1 MSNSNLALKNYQ
13 NAWKLK
19 EWDYLVAEISNV
31 LDLQIKK
38 KGFIILLLLLNYNT
52 FQHSKSPKN
61 LFLLCLFLHFV

>member
-13 NAWKLK
+13 NAWNLK

-38 KGFIILLLLLNYNT
+38 KGFIILLPQELGIM
-52 FQHSKSPKN
+52 KN
-61 LFLLCLFLHFV
+61 